1 MGSIALFNTTANLYG
16 TTQTT
21 ANNSTQSATTTQ
33 AAATSS
39 DQDDTV
45 KLSTTAQAK
54 MLYKQGEG
62 VSTIASALGTD
73 TKTTVF
79 SASRSKKLSRRRW
92 KRRYPHKPDLGA
104 EPE

>member
-21 ANNSTQSATTTQ
+21 ANNATQSTTTTQ
-33 AAATSS
+33 AASTS
-39 DQDDTV
+39 QEDTV
-45 KLSTTAQAK
+45 KISTAAQAK

-73 TKTTVF
+73 TKTVNSLLGITLEKAIEKTLETTL
-79 SASRSKKLSRRRW
+79 SA
-92 KRRYPHKPDLGA
+92 
-104 EPE
+104 

>member
-73 TKTTVF
+73 TKTINSLLGITLQKAIEKTLETTL
-79 SASRSKKLSRRRW
+79 SA
-92 KRRYPHKPDLGA
+92 
-104 EPE
+104 